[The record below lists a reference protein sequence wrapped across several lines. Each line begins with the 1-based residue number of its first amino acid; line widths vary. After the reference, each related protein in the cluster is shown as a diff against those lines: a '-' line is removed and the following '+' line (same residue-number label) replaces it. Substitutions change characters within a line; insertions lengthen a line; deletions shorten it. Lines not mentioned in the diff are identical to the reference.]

1 MGSCV
6 YYLKAYGC
14 KEDDVEKIKSLL
26 LELYEAENFW
36 QDNRGFNDLI
46 KKSLSHKEF
55 WKQFDDKFPYVSKY
69 LKFIKKFGKDYNNA
83 LAGFLDFGTDEN
95 VEDHL
100 YLTSDDGDNCG
111 ELRYSAEVWHM
122 SDWTGFTKFLKK
134 EFGLKKVN
142 WVSEEDMNPFDLI

>member
-14 KEDDVEKIKSLL
+14 KESDVEKIKSILF
-26 LELYEAENFW
+26 EFYEAENFW
-36 QDNRGFNDLI
+36 QDSRGIYDGS
-46 KKSLSHKEF
+46 KKLPRGVFWNEF
-55 WKQFDDKFPYVSKY
+55 EGKFPNVSKY
-69 LKFIKKFGKDYNNA
+69 LKFIKRFGKDSNND
-83 LAGFLDFGTDEN
+83 LAGFLDFGTDEDI
-95 VEDHL
+95 EDNL
-100 YLTSDDGDNCG
+100 YLTSDGGDDRG

-142 WVSEEDMNPFDLI
+142 WISEEDMNPYDLI